1 MIEKN
6 TPSRLS
12 NLKELIRILDISVQI
27 QAEVSA
33 ILSDYEVRV
42 YSLEEDR
49 RRLIADYRSIEQR
62 CQSLEKRY
70 SEVLYRLSERDR
82 LEDK

>member
-33 ILSDYEVRV
+33 ILADYEVRV

-49 RRLIADYRSIEQR
+49 RRLIADYRSIENR
-62 CQSLEKRY
+62 CKSLEKRY
-70 SEVLYRLSERDR
+70 SELLYRLSDRD
-82 LEDK
+82 

>member
-1 MIEKN
+1 MSEKN

-33 ILSDYEVRV
+33 ILADYEVRV
-42 YSLEEDR
+42 YSLEADR
-49 RRLIADYRSIEQR
+49 RRLIADYRSIENR
-62 CQSLEKRY
+62 CKSLEKRY
-70 SEVLYRLSERDR
+70 SELLYRLSDRD
-82 LEDK
+82 

>member
-1 MIEKN
+1 MSEKN

-49 RRLIADYRSIEQR
+49 RRLIADYRSIENR
-62 CQSLEKRY
+62 CKSLEKRY
-70 SEVLYRLSERDR
+70 SELLYKLSDS
-82 LEDK
+82 D

>member
-1 MIEKN
+1 MCEKN

-49 RRLIADYRSIEQR
+49 RRLIADYRSIENR
-62 CQSLEKRY
+62 CKSLEKRY
-70 SEVLYRLSERDR
+70 SELLYKLSDRD
-82 LEDK
+82 